1 MLQPSVRVKV
11 RKVDLLRGE
20 VDVVDDWVSV
30 EAVVVLYVNGER
42 AATFFSLPS
51 QLKELCVG
59 WLLTQSIIDS
69 VDDIEGVQVENGR
82 VNVYC
87 SRDVGARLKAL
98 DLAAASA
105 RGFEAPLDV
114 YLANVAAKPFVS
126 SKYKVKAEEIL
137 SFVRVLD
144 EKSQLFK
151 LTGGTHSAALFSDG
165 ELVAFAED
173 IGRHNAVDKV
183 VGLAAMKGADFSRS
197 VLVSTGRQPANMVLK
212 AARVGIPIVASI
224 SAPLYSG
231 VVAAEETGVT
241 LVCFVRGGRMNIY
254 THPERVAGIP
264 DLPGAFLGA
273 SNHQPPST

>member
-1 MLQPSVRVKV
+1 MLQPSVKVKV
-11 RKVDLLRGE
+11 RRVDLLKGE
-20 VDVVDDWVSV
+20 VEVVEDCVSV
-30 EAVVVLYVNGER
+30 ETVVMLYVNGER
-42 AATFFSLPS
+42 AATFLSLPS
-51 QLKELCVG
+51 QLEELCIG

-69 VDDIEGVQVENGR
+69 VNDIESVQVENGK
-82 VNVYC
+82 VKVYC
-87 SRDVGARLKAL
+87 SKDVEARLKAL
-98 DLAAASA
+98 DSMAAPA
-105 RGFEAPLDV
+105 RGFETPLNV
-114 YLANVAAKPFVS
+114 YFANGLAKPFVR
-126 SKYKVKAEEIL
+126 SKYKVKVEDIL

-144 EKSQLFK
+144 EKAQLFK

-183 VGLAAMKGADFSRS
+183 VGLAAMRRVDFSRS

-241 LVCFVRGGRMNIY
+241 LVCFVRGARMNVY

-264 DLPGAFLGA
+264 IR
-273 SNHQPPST
+273 